1 MKSLPFLISFILLN
15 AGILF
20 SQTNVQFNVLG
31 DLGFSIAGDKS
42 HYYYNGIDQDHTA
55 ARIKLSQLNLMAKIN
70 FDEQWSFNT
79 RLLLERDKDLS
90 FDKFQIPQLNLQWL
104 SKQRKIGLTAG
115 IFTNPFGSFNEKQ
128 LSTERNFIGLPL
140 AYSFYVNIS
149 DKIGFMEGMG
159 DVNKTTI
166 DGSVQW
172 GSSIIYYGGYSAGTL
187 FSWNIKPAKINWK
200 IALVTG
206 ASNLQQRFTDP
217 LNIGLVSRLK
227 TQPAYFW
234 EQGFSISHGSF
245 LRNSEVSNQLNDLGQ
260 FRQTIIGTDYKLG
273 YGFFEFSGE
282 VMWAH
287 YKTPIFIFEDNSFE
301 SGTDQHPQKLNNVAA
316 YLDVKYEPPFLQGSY
331 FAYRID
337 GLAFSEMDNSDEPWD
352 NDVLRHSLAMG
363 YHITQNFL
371 IRMMASTQHVDTKKW
386 DQGQRTF
393 QVMLT
398 GHY

>member
-1 MKSLPFLISFILLN
+1 MKPRPFLISFILLN

-20 SQTNVQFNVLG
+20 SQTSVQFNVLG

-42 HYYYNGIDQDHTA
+42 HYYYNGIDEDHTA
-55 ARIKLSQLNLMAKIN
+55 ARIKLSQLNLIAKIN
-70 FDEQWSFNT
+70 FDEQWIFNS

-128 LSTERNFIGLPL
+128 LSTERDFIGLPL
-140 AYSFYVNIS
+140 AYAFYVNIS

-159 DVNKTTI
+159 DVNKTAI

-172 GSSIIYYGGYSAGTL
+172 GSSIVYYGGYSAGTL
-187 FSWNIKPAKINWK
+187 FSWNIKPTKINWK

-227 TQPAYFW
+227 TQPTYFW
-234 EQGFSISHGSF
+234 EQGFSVSHGSF
-245 LRNSEVSNQLNDLGQ
+245 LRRSEVSNQLNDLGQ

-273 YGFFEFSGE
+273 HGFFEFSGE
-282 VMWAH
+282 IMWAH
-287 YKTPIFIFEDNSFE
+287 YSAPVFIFEDNAFE
-301 SGTDQHPQKLNNVAA
+301 SGTYQSTQKFNNVAA

-337 GLAFSEMDNSDEPWD
+337 GLAFGKINNSDEPWD

-371 IRMMASTQHVDTKKW
+371 IRVMASTQHVETKKW
-386 DQGQRTF
+386 GQGQRTF

>member
-1 MKSLPFLISFILLN
+1 MKPRPFLISFILLN

-42 HYYYNGIDQDHTA
+42 HYYYNGIDEDHTA
-55 ARIKLSQLNLMAKIN
+55 ARIKLSQLNLIAKIN

-128 LSTERNFIGLPL
+128 LSTERDFIGLPL
-140 AYSFYVNIS
+140 AYAFYVNIS

-159 DVNKTTI
+159 DVNKTAI

-187 FSWNIKPAKINWK
+187 FSWNIKPIKLNWK

-206 ASNLQQRFTDP
+206 ASNLQQRLTDP

-227 TQPAYFW
+227 TQPTYFW
-234 EQGFSISHGSF
+234 EQGFSVSHGSF
-245 LRNSEVSNQLNDLGQ
+245 LRKSEVSNQLNNLGH
-260 FRQTIIGTDYKLG
+260 FRQTIIGTDYKLS

-282 VMWAH
+282 IMWAH
-287 YKTPIFIFEDNSFE
+287 YSAPVFIFEDNSFE
-301 SGTDQHPQKLNNVAA
+301 SATDQHPQRLNNVAA

-337 GLAFSEMDNSDEPWD
+337 GLAFGENDNDNEPWD
-352 NDVLRHSLAMG
+352 NDVLRHSIAMG

-371 IRMMASTQHVDTKKW
+371 IRVMASTQHVETKKW
-386 DQGQRTF
+386 GQGQRTF

>member
-1 MKSLPFLISFILLN
+1 MKFLPFLVSFILLN

-42 HYYYNGIDQDHTA
+42 HYYYNGIDEGHTT
-55 ARIKLSQLNLMAKIN
+55 ARIKLSQLNLIAKIN
-70 FDEQWSFNT
+70 FDEQWSFNS
-79 RLLLERDKDLS
+79 RLLLERDKDLN
-90 FDKFQIPQLNLQWL
+90 FDKFQIPQLNIQWL
-104 SKQRKIGLTAG
+104 TKQRKIGLTAG

-159 DVNKTTI
+159 DVNKTNI
-166 DGSVQW
+166 DGAVQW

-187 FSWNIKPAKINWK
+187 FSWNIIPAKINWK

-217 LNIGLVSRLK
+217 IHIGVVSRLK
-227 TQPAYFW
+227 TQPTYFW
-234 EQGFSISHGSF
+234 EQGFSVSHGSF
-245 LRNSEVSNQLNDLGQ
+245 LRKSEVSNQLNDLRK
-260 FRQTIIGTDYKLG
+260 FRQTILGTDYKLG

-282 VMWAH
+282 IMWAH
-287 YKTPIFIFEDNSFE
+287 YSSPVFIFEENAFE
-301 SGTDQHPQKLNNVAA
+301 SGSYQSPQKFNNVAA

-337 GLAFSEMDNSDEPWD
+337 GLAFGKENNSDEPWD
-352 NDVLRHSLAMG
+352 NDVIRHSLAMG
-363 YHITQNFL
+363 YHITQNIL
-371 IRMMASTQHVDTKKW
+371 IRIMASTQHVDTKKW
-386 DQGQRTF
+386 DTAQRTF